1 MQRIADFNGVPL
13 EFNEED
19 FKVTQTQEEKEL
31 GGKRNQKPLMFW
43 LRQRKILI
51 NFIVMTLVWLG
62 GSFNFYLIQFL
73 LTTFD

>member
-1 MQRIADFNGVPL
+1 
-13 EFNEED
+13 
-19 FKVTQTQEEKEL
+19 
-31 GGKRNQKPLMFW
+31 MFW

-73 LTTFD
+73 LTTFEQVYMASIFSCIADMMGYTSGGFIFKLLGVKKTQLLG